1 MKQLK
6 YALLIIMSLMSF
18 QAMAEKVAVVN
29 VQDAIKKSDAAK
41 LWIQKFESEH
51 ATEQADLRVL
61 ESELKAMQERFK
73 KDEAI
78 LSDDE
83 KRKANKAMQEKYE
96 ELQFRGKQLQKEY
109 KAGQQE
115 LVQSMLP
122 KVNKALN
129 ALMEKENY
137 DLIVHREAVL
147 MLKPDFDI
155 TDKVIDQMNKAK

>member
-6 YALLIIMSLMSF
+6 YTLLIMMSLLSF
-18 QAMAEKVAVVN
+18 QAMAGKIAVVN

-129 ALMEKENY
+129 ALMEKDAY

-147 MLKPDFDI
+147 MLKPEFDI
-155 TDKVIDQMNKAK
+155 TDKVIEQMNKAK